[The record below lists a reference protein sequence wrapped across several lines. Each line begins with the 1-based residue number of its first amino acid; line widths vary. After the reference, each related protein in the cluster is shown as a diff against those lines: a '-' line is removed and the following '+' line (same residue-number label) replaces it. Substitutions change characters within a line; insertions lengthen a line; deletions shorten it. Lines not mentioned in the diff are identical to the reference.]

1 MIRKSGNRFS
11 EEIMLRQ
18 GEERAMK
25 HLIVAVTGV
34 LLAAGPAWAQTSAPA
49 GNAEN
54 GKKLY
59 VQVGCYQCHG
69 YAGQGARMTGPRV
82 SRTEFPFEGFLYQL
96 RHPANQMPPY
106 EAAVVSDQEAAD
118 LYAYLRQMPAPRD
131 PSGIPL
137 LKAER

>member
-1 MIRKSGNRFS
+1 
-11 EEIMLRQ
+11 
-18 GEERAMK
+18 MK
-25 HLIVAVTGV
+25 HLILAVTG
-34 LLAAGPAWAQTSAPA
+34 LMLAAGPACAQASTPA
-49 GNAEN
+49 GNVDN

-69 YAGQGARMTGPRV
+69 LAGQGARMTGPRV
-82 SRTEFPFEGFLYQL
+82 SRTEFPFESFLYQL

-131 PSGIPL
+131 PNSIPL

>member
-1 MIRKSGNRFS
+1 
-11 EEIMLRQ
+11 
-18 GEERAMK
+18 MK
-25 HLIVAVTGV
+25 HLILAMTG
-34 LLAAGPAWAQTSAPA
+34 LILAAGPACAQASAPA
-49 GNAEN
+49 GNVEN

-82 SRTEFPFEGFLYQL
+82 SRTEFPFESFLVQL

-131 PSGIPL
+131 PNSIPL
-137 LKAER
+137 LKTER